1 MEFKRIAAAALAA
14 VTVLGYS
21 AGYYPAGLIK
31 PASSITA
38 EAAGEYGT
46 EIGFISQTD
55 FEKYLDDNFYYT
67 KLDTISGTGYISPD
81 VKNVYCYYINKYKGS
96 DANVTIPQPAFLQKG
111 AGKNGYYDACAVIG
125 ISNDAFKNKNTI
137 EKVYIPFT
145 VESIGK
151 NAFEGCSSLTT
162 VDIGESVI
170 FIGHSYPNP
179 SKLATIGQW
188 AFKGCSALTSFTLPK
203 NVTSVDNY
211 AFEGCSSLASFSVD
225 ADNTTFYT
233 DKDGVLYQNYS
244 EESGSGK
251 MLRFFPPAN
260 NAERYYVPDD
270 VDLIGLNAFTS
281 VNNKNLSVYT
291 NKAARIAPH
300 AFYNCSNIGNVTIQ
314 GSPLIY
320 NEFMYESNV
329 TDTLTFDGT
338 PKWDTS
344 GDEAYWFG
352 HCTLKN
358 VVFTKNFVLR
368 QPDDSLADF
377 QKFSL
382 FGVSNKNGCYDLK
395 EGHSYADM
403 KDSYYNSIEKV
414 QIEGKWNVRFAGELL
429 QFNTA
434 EKQHFFHGVK
444 KVLFT
449 ANAADFE
456 LGEMMFWGDPELE
469 TVQLPANLKEIPKY
483 AFMDTY
489 NLKELNIP
497 ETVKTIGASAFENT
511 GVTELYIPYGIEE
524 TGIGTNAFQ
533 MTSTNYMRDDEITP
547 NSLVDLF
554 VPPYVNDGTLLD
566 ANYGNSKE
574 KDSEK
579 YKVTIHAPAKIAD
592 LLESG
597 ASKFANANKSNVK
610 FDSIIDLTDYKVVKV
625 DGAAPVTHT
634 GVDGSTYHIT
644 NSVTPTFTLSNG
656 TSTMDNTLLDINIE
670 KENTIS
676 GGVRV
681 GTATIKYK
689 DKTKAIGTIKIYFHS
704 DLCNEE
710 QCAKGLHTYNFD
722 HIYTATPTCTEGG
735 FDFYHCIFCAD
746 NIMKISGTE
755 TPSLG
760 GHIWGE
766 PQVDAETGRKYRECS
781 VCGEK
786 EIIKSVSFDE
796 ETGTLTLLAG
806 NVYKE
811 DVREYRS
818 NTKVKAVVAE
828 TGAVLPEDCSNM
840 FSNFAAETID
850 LSNADTSKVTD
861 MNYMFYYSRMTSLNI
876 SGIDTSK
883 VTDMNGMF
891 YMSWQ
896 LTELD
901 LSSFDTS
908 KVTNMIDMF
917 NGCRTLTSLNLSGFD
932 TSNVTAMHGMFSECN
947 SLTSLNLSGFDTS
960 NVTTMN
966 GMFFDCNSLTSLDLS
981 SFDTSNVT
989 IMTSMYNDC
998 ENLETVIVSNKWTTE
1013 KVSSSNQMFGYIVSE
1028 NDYYTRKLV
1037 GGNGTVFDTKHT
1049 DAEYARI
1056 DKPGQPG
1063 YFTGKPAIEAVPAK
1077 AATCIEAGNIA
1088 YWHDTANDKYY
1099 SDEACTKQIT
1109 KVDTVI
1115 AAKGHKWGEWSL
1127 DETGAGSTSC
1137 ANCVE
1142 KLYRIGI
1149 KYTDADITQNSIK
1162 VQFVVPE
1169 GAKMQPPV
1177 ILKNVPEVDTDKYLE
1192 ALAEYSAKMNALE
1205 GSEVTD
1211 DQIAAIRD
1219 DIKKKYGETI
1229 LEAVLAVNE
1238 ENVIKPAP
1246 EDCDEATYTITVKGL
1261 EKDTLYSFACS
1272 AKLPKGVDEDIP
1284 EAINFVQ
1291 IKTKPEVKLY
1301 DLWINGLDGI
1311 QVNSD
1316 NCNDILGNGKSE
1328 LSYDPDTKTLSISGD
1343 VALTDSIKSNIEGLT
1358 IDVKK
1363 DSTITA
1369 QNTFDAIKLE
1379 NKTKIQGSG
1388 KLTIITEGNGTL
1400 SPISAYYSELSI
1412 DSAKIDI
1419 TASSNAI
1426 ANYNSDISIKDSV
1439 INIIVPNSE
1448 YGIYCFNTNCKLDI
1462 INSDITITPVESYG
1476 MCIFFGQ
1483 FSKGIKLTDCYV
1495 ESPEDIDVFVM
1506 FDEGYLGNPNA
1517 FIPKLVIKAGEK
1529 PDSTTTTSTAATTS
1543 AAATATTTAVTTAAS
1558 TTTDSATTTI
1568 ARINVPISA
1577 VDVSDLLIE
1586 GAKLQLTGVKPDGVT
1601 PIVFSDEFVQVGEG
1615 GMLIN
1620 AAGETLVWLSGKN
1633 ATIVFS
1639 EDGTYTLKE
1648 LVAPTGYL
1656 MADDVTFIVSG
1667 GKILIAGNEAAGVK
1681 LVMNAETMTT
1691 SATTAATTTATTT
1704 APETT
1709 NTAAVTAATTTAPET
1724 TTTAATTSATTT
1736 APATTTNTAATTL
1749 SATTTNT
1756 VATTVP
1762 ATTANTAATTLP
1774 ATTANT
1780 VATTLPAT
1788 TTNTA
1793 ATTLPATTAST
1804 AAPVSSV
1811 TTAATT
1817 AATAASST
1825 GVQTTASGAQ
1835 TTSTGTAS
1843 TTTAPLTST
1852 ATVNVSAPTTAAT
1865 TSAGTTQSTSQ
1876 TTASSETTTGTDTT
1890 STGTTTETTS
1900 VTSTG
1905 GSSTTAPETSTTAAG
1920 TETTTTEAPATTTEG
1935 TANTTEGT
1943 ATTTAA
1949 QTTTTEAPVSTT
1961 EGTATTASNIV
1972 TTTASDIVTTTASD
1986 VVTTTATEAAT
1997 TAASDETTT
2006 TTASTAATATVSDE
2020 ATTTTTASTGAVTT
2034 VSDKATTTTTASTT
2048 SGSGS
2053 TTTTA
2058 ATTAQGGSTTAP
2070 ASTTGAPAS
2079 TTAAPVSTTAAGYA
2093 GSTETTATGA
2103 GTTAPAQSSTTG
2115 TGSATTATGS
2125 AETSTSSTSQ
2135 TTAASTTGEGGTTTT
2150 ETTPTTQTLPLGD
2163 PNGDGKVDAKDAS
2176 FILVAYAKASTGGED
2191 GLTDEQRAAADV
2203 NGDGRVDAKDA
2214 STVLAYYAL
2223 ISTATGEV
2231 PTLEEFARPKSKQ

>member
-31 PASSITA
+31 PVSSITA

-46 EIGFISQTD
+46 EVGFGSKAD

-96 DANVTIPQPAFLQKG
+96 DANVTIPQPAFLHKG

-125 ISNDAFKNKNTI
+125 ISNDAFKNNNTI

-170 FIGHSYPNP
+170 LIGDSYPNP

-270 VDLIGLNAFTS
+270 VDLIGINAFTS

-395 EGHSYADM
+395 EGHTYPDM

-449 ANAADFE
+449 ASAADFE

-511 GVTELYIPYGIEE
+511 GVTELYIPYGIEG

-533 MTSTNYMRDDEITP
+533 MTSTNYMRDDKITP
-547 NSLVDLF
+547 NSLVDLY
-554 VPPYVNDGTLLD
+554 VPPYVKDGTLLD

-574 KDSEK
+574 KDSDK

-597 ASKFANANKSNVK
+597 ASKFANANISNVK

-634 GVDGSTYHIT
+634 GVDGSTYYIT

-656 TSTMDNTLLDINIE
+656 TSTMDNSLLDINIE
-670 KENTIS
+670 KEKTIS

-766 PQVDAETGRKYRECS
+766 PKVDAETGRKYRECS

-811 DVREYRS
+811 DVWEYQT
-818 NTKVKAVVAE
+818 NPKVTAVVAE
-828 TGAVLPEDCSNM
+828 EGAVLPADCSEL
-840 FSNFAAETID
+840 FSNYYGINKKYFFDGWLNVVSIDISKADTSNVTDMSRMFCNSQTATLD
-850 LSNADTSKVTD
+850 LSNFDTSNVTNMSEMILGCVNLTSLDLSNFDTSNVQSMHRMFTNCKNLTVLKLSSFNTSNVTD
-861 MNYMFYYSRMTSLNI
+861 MSEMFRDCQNLTSI
-876 SGIDTSK
+876 
-883 VTDMNGMF
+883 
-891 YMSWQ
+891 
-896 LTELD
+896 D

-908 KVTNMIDMF
+908 
-917 NGCRTLTSLNLSGFD
+917 
-932 TSNVTAMHGMFSECN
+932 NVTDMSEMFY
-947 SLTSLNLSGFDTS
+947 S
-960 NVTTMN
+960 NER
-966 GMFFDCNSLTSLDLS
+966 LTSLDLS
-981 SFDTSNVT
+981 SFDTRNVKDM
-989 IMTSMYNDC
+989 IAMFAGC
-998 ENLETVIVSNKWTTE
+998 ANLETITVSDNWTMGNDTKSE
-1013 KVSSSNQMFGYIVSE
+1013 GMFGYSYGGSE
-1028 NDYYTRKLV
+1028 YYANSLV

-1049 DAEYARI
+1049 DDEYARI

-1109 KVDTVI
+1109 KEDTVI

-1137 ANCVE
+1137 ANCGE

-1177 ILKNVPEVDTDKYLE
+1177 ILKNVPEVDSDKFLK
-1192 ALAEYSAKMNALE
+1192 ALAEYDTALRDV
-1205 GSEVTD
+1205 SEDELPTAMAAA
-1211 DQIAAIRD
+1211 QAAI
-1219 DIKKKYGETI
+1219 KVKYGETI

-1238 ENVIKPAP
+1238 ENVIKPDP

-1284 EAINFVQ
+1284 EAVNFVQ

-1301 DLWINGLDGI
+1301 DLWINGLGGI

-1343 VALTDSIKSNIEGLT
+1343 LDLELGIYSKVDGLT

-1363 DSTITA
+1363 DSVLTRTSDLYGDLIDLIGATTIT
-1369 QNTFDAIKLE
+1369 
-1379 NKTKIQGSG
+1379 GSG
-1388 KLTIITEGNGTL
+1388 KLKLVNDVNSCIDCEKDLTIKNANIEIIGN
-1400 SPISAYYSELSI
+1400 
-1412 DSAKIDI
+1412 
-1419 TASSNAI
+1419 
-1426 ANYNSDISIKDSV
+1426 V
-1439 INIIVPNSE
+1439 
-1448 YGIYCFNTNCKLDI
+1448 GIYGVYTETKANLTV
-1462 INSDITITPVESYG
+1462 INSDITIKSSSYAAY
-1476 MCIFFGQ
+1476 MN
-1483 FSKGIKLTDCYV
+1483 SVTLDNCYI
-1495 ESPEDIDVFVM
+1495 ESPENATVND
-1506 FDEGYLGNPNA
+1506 LGS
-1517 FIPKLVIKAGEK
+1517 ITEVVIKAGEK
-1529 PDSTTTTSTAATTS
+1529 PDPTTTTSTSTAATTS
-1543 AAATATTTAVTTAAS
+1543 AAATTTTTAVTTAAS
-1558 TTTDSATTTI
+1558 TTTDSTTTTI

-1681 LVMNAETMTT
+1681 LVMNAETTTT

-1709 NTAAVTAATTTAPET
+1709 
-1724 TTTAATTSATTT
+1724 TTAATTSATTT
-1736 APATTTNTAATTL
+1736 LPATTTNTVATTLPATTTNTVATTLPATTANTVATTLPTTTTNIAATTLPATTTNTAATTL
-1749 SATTTNT
+1749 PATTTNT
-1756 VATTVP
+1756 AATTLP

-1774 ATTANT
+1774 ATTA
-1780 VATTLPAT
+1780 
-1788 TTNTA
+1788 NTA

-1835 TTSTGTAS
+1835 TTSTGAAS
-1843 TTTAPLTST
+1843 TTTAALTST
-1852 ATVNVSAPTTAAT
+1852 ATGNVTATTTAAT

-1900 VTSTG
+1900 ATSTG

-1935 TANTTEGT
+1935 TATTTEGT

-1961 EGTATTASNIV
+1961 EGTATTAS
-1972 TTTASDIVTTTASD
+1972 DIVTTTASD
-1986 VVTTTATEAAT
+1986 VVTSTATEAAT

-2006 TTASTAATATVSDE
+2006 TTTSTAATAPVSDE

-2070 ASTTGAPAS
+2070 VSTTEAPAS
-2079 TTAAPVSTTAAGYA
+2079 TTSAPVSTTAAGYA

-2125 AETSTSSTSQ
+2125 AATSTSSTSQ

-2176 FILVAYAKASTGGED
+2176 FILVAYAKASTGADD
-2191 GLTDEQRAAADV
+2191 GLTEEQRAAADV